1 MIDPVS
7 KSRATVYSN
16 DSKKS
21 AEGTRRKKRDE
32 EIAFFGTDDL
42 VLVNLLTFIHSIHSS
57 ASRNALYVYP
67 SIYVHI
73 RIYRY
78 MQVCAYIAGGAFAH
92 SIRGKKTRFITFRHA
107 NGVRKVTARSG
118 VRTRSRR
125 DAGSSLASF
134 LTDDTSFLTALPQQP
149 VNPEFPRYSL
159 RR

>member
-1 MIDPVS
+1 MIISPAWEYYSSRVDNNTTMGRSLRSCIQKNRRKCSRPSGQRSIRFNSPTCGRFRLEDNVSMIDPVS

-57 ASRNALYVYP
+57 ASRNALYVYL

-73 RIYRY
+73 RI
-78 MQVCAYIAGGAFAH
+78 
-92 SIRGKKTRFITFRHA
+92 
-107 NGVRKVTARSG
+107 
-118 VRTRSRR
+118 
-125 DAGSSLASF
+125 
-134 LTDDTSFLTALPQQP
+134 
-149 VNPEFPRYSL
+149 
-159 RR
+159 